1 MRKGFV
7 VVVFLLLVLL
17 SGHARDI
24 RDSLIQQLRAEAP
37 EVLLYY
43 EGDTIRRI
51 WGVPFAFGA
60 SPVDTAQNFVNR
72 YGALFTRGTSQ
83 LRMTHTQDVMLGK
96 FTAVYFQQEMDKIP
110 VDRGELTLLV
120 RNEEG
125 YPLVLASNSVRFV
138 SPLKTAPTIS
148 EEGALKIVASLRP
161 DLHPDSKPELVIY
174 PHEDRTHLAWAFPV
188 DNHVLEKRERYR
200 VFVDAHTGKV
210 LEWRPEVY
218 YVDIT
223 GRVDGYATPGLRP
236 DYSLNPP
243 VLRSIPKLRVSL
255 VGGASVFTNLDGTF
269 TLPYSGTSAVT
280 VQANL
285 IGPAVQVSNQAGTT
299 LSLQQ
304 TVTPPGP
311 ANFLFNNPPNEF
323 NTAQMNGLIQTQ
335 IVYDFIKSINPSYP
349 GVDIQIPCNVNI
361 ANTCNAYYSNRTINF
376 YRSGNGCVNTAYSTV
391 VYHEYGHFVIHMGH
405 PNAAG
410 DYHEGIAD
418 VTAAFLT
425 ADPCLGIDFRG
436 AGTGCLRNAV
446 NNRQYPCNVSS
457 LGVHACGQVISGAF
471 WQTYLE
477 MRQRYASNPQFAL
490 DHMRQL
496 YLNSILLRPS
506 GISPQITIDVL
517 TLDDDNG
524 NIYDGTPH
532 YVQIATGFA
541 RHNLPAPQLDW
552 VRIEPV
558 LLPPAVVSPSFGSAY
573 TLMRFLVRVTNL
585 TGERDP
591 NAVFVHYSVN
601 GGAYQTVPLRYQG
614 GDRFM
619 TAIPAPPC
627 GSSIRYYIEARDTQG
642 HATYYPRGGVSNPLQ
657 AFVALGFQTLVEDTF
672 DTDLGWTVQ
681 SFSLTGGGWVRGIP
695 RGTSQNGLPANPS
708 ADSPD
713 AGTACFFTGQG
724 SVGGS
729 AGEADVDGGPTY
741 LISPVINL
749 AGTDGFIEYSRW
761 FYNGTTINDVFTV
774 EISND
779 NGATWVPVETV
790 NFTGSENQWIR
801 RQFRVS
807 DYVTPTAQVR
817 VRFGTSDNPN
827 DSVCEAAVD
836 HFVVRRI
843 VCP

>member
-1 MRKGFV
+1 
-7 VVVFLLLVLL
+7 
-17 SGHARDI
+17 
-24 RDSLIQQLRAEAP
+24 
-37 EVLLYY
+37 
-43 EGDTIRRI
+43 
-51 WGVPFAFGA
+51 
-60 SPVDTAQNFVNR
+60 
-72 YGALFTRGTSQ
+72 
-83 LRMTHTQDVMLGK
+83 
-96 FTAVYFQQEMDKIP
+96 
-110 VDRGELTLLV
+110 
-120 RNEEG
+120 
-125 YPLVLASNSVRFV
+125 
-138 SPLKTAPTIS
+138 
-148 EEGALKIVASLRP
+148 
-161 DLHPDSKPELVIY
+161 
-174 PHEDRTHLAWAFPV
+174 
-188 DNHVLEKRERYR
+188 
-200 VFVDAHTGKV
+200 
-210 LEWRPEVY
+210 
-218 YVDIT
+218 
-223 GRVDGYATPGLRP
+223 
-236 DYSLNPP
+236 
-243 VLRSIPKLRVSL
+243 
-255 VGGASVFTNLDGTF
+255 
-269 TLPYSGTSAVT
+269 
-280 VQANL
+280 
-285 IGPAVQVSNQAGTT
+285 
-299 LSLQQ
+299 
-304 TVTPPGP
+304 
-311 ANFLFNNPPNEF
+311 
-323 NTAQMNGLIQTQ
+323 
-335 IVYDFIKSINPSYP
+335 
-349 GVDIQIPCNVNI
+349 
-361 ANTCNAYYSNRTINF
+361 
-376 YRSGNGCVNTAYSTV
+376 VNTAYSTV

-436 AGTGCLRNAV
+436 AGTGCIRNAV
-446 NNRQYPCNVSS
+446 NSRQYPCNVGS

-552 VRIEPV
+552 VRIDPV
-558 LLPPAVVSPSFGSAY
+558 HLPSAVVSPSYGNTRY
-573 TLMRFLVRVTNL
+573 LMRFLVRVNNL
-585 TGERDP
+585 VGERDP

-642 HATYYPRGGVSNPLQ
+642 RATYYPREGVSNPLQ
-657 AFVALGFQTLVEDTF
+657 AFVALGFETVIEDTF
-672 DTDLGWTVQ
+672 STDLGWTVQ
-681 SFSLTGGGWVRGIP
+681 SFSLTAGAWVRGAP
-695 RGTSQNGLPANPS
+695 LGTSQNGLPANPS

-713 AGTACFFTGQG
+713 AGTACFFTGQR
-724 SVGGS
+724 SATGGV
-729 AGEADVDGGPTY
+729 GEADVDGGPTY
-741 LISPVINL
+741 LLSPVLNL
-749 AGTDGFIEYSRW
+749 AGSDAIIEYYRW

-790 NFTGSENQWIR
+790 NFTGSENQWVR

-836 HFVVRRI
+836 HFVVRRF